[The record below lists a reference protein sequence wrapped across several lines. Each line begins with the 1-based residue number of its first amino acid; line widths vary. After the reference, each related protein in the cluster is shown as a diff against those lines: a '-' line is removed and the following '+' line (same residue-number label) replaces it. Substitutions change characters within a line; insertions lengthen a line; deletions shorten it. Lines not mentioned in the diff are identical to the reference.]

1 MGEGLGRDYV
11 LIYVDE
17 VMREVEETAATAAIL
32 REKFEAERPAA
43 ELLLDARMLRR
54 RIDGIEL
61 MLPEKGMVGSAR
73 RHAGFLIH
81 YLEKGSTTSC
91 AQDIVDIC
99 DHDLPAMVKHVR
111 NWSNKM
117 AYVDV
122 DLRAG
127 LSPLVRA
134 REFDSAIRKAF
145 VILKTRLCN
154 KFGVDESIDG
164 PALVNR
170 IFGKDSTVL
179 PGLDSGERQAY
190 RDLLAGMFGLL
201 RNRYAHNDS
210 SPDLAELDAV
220 IANVNL
226 CLRIVGDFRVEKADF
241 DL

>member
-1 MGEGLGRDYV
+1 M

-17 VMREVEETAATAAIL
+17 VMREIEETAATASIL
-32 REKFEAERPAA
+32 KEKFEAERPAA
-43 ELLLDARMLRR
+43 ELLLDAKMLAR
-54 RIDGIEL
+54 RIDAIDAI
-61 MLPEKGMVGSAR
+61 LPEKRMAGSAR

-81 YLEKGSTTSC
+81 YLEKGNTTSC
-91 AQDIVDIC
+91 SQDIVDIC
-99 DHDLPAMVKHVR
+99 DHDLPAIVKHVR

-127 LSPLVRA
+127 LSPLVRS

-154 KFGVDESIDG
+154 KFDIDESIDG
-164 PALVNR
+164 PALVNK
-170 IFGKDSTVL
+170 IFGKDSTL
-179 PGLDSGERQAY
+179 LSNLDAGERQAY
-190 RDLLAGMFGLL
+190 RDLLSGMFGLL

-210 SPDLAELDAV
+210 RPDLAELDAV

-226 CLRIVGDFRVEKADF
+226 CLRIVGDFRLENDPLSGA
-241 DL
+241 

>member
-1 MGEGLGRDYV
+1 M

-17 VMREVEETAATAAIL
+17 VMREIEEAATTAAIL
-32 REKFEAERPAA
+32 KEKFEADRPAA

-54 RIDGIEL
+54 RIDAIEL
-61 MLPEKGMVGSAR
+61 VLPEKGMAGSAS
-73 RHAGFLIH
+73 RHAAFLVH
-81 YLEKGSTTSC
+81 YLEKGNPASC
-91 AQDIVDIC
+91 LQDIVDIC
-99 DHDLPAMVKHVR
+99 EHDLPAIVKQVR

-127 LSPLVRA
+127 LSSLIRA

-145 VILKTRLCN
+145 VILKTRLCS

-164 PALVNR
+164 PALVNK
-170 IFGKDSTVL
+170 IFGKDSTAL
-179 PGLDSGERQAY
+179 PSLEAGEKQAY

-226 CLRIVGDFRVEKADF
+226 CLRIVGDFRVEKDDF